1 MSNLSKRALFW
12 TPRALSILFIAF
24 LSLFALDVFDGRHS
38 FREMMLA
45 FLIHQIPVFVLIIS
59 LILAWRW
66 EWIGAVLFGAAGLF
80 YIVWVLFIQT
90 HMPPAMRPGVI
101 LMIAGPVLAIS
112 GLFLAN
118 WRKHDELLRVRPQRP
133 ADQRTARR
141 ATPEPHRRLPARRR
155 APGR

>member
-1 MSNLSKRALFW
+1 MSNLSKRVLFW
-12 TPRALSILFIAF
+12 TPRALSIVFIAF

-38 FREMMLA
+38 LWEMMLA
-45 FLIHQIPVFVLIIS
+45 FLIHQIPAFVLIVA

-90 HMPPAMRPGVI
+90 HMHPAMRPIVI
-101 LMIAGPVLAIS
+101 LMIAGPALAIS

-118 WRKHDELLRVRPQRP
+118 WRKHDEL
-133 ADQRTARR
+133 R
-141 ATPEPHRRLPARRR
+141 ATAGKVPD
-155 APGR
+155 